1 MGSAF
6 SVAMVVASDL
16 TNQLLKRYIKTGCLS
31 QTTQDKPLAR
41 ILREKQKAFSGGNQT
56 ISLPVQ
62 VAFMSDVSGFF
73 AGYSEDDALV
83 FTQGQNALRAE
94 YNWFEHHAG
103 LEITWS
109 ELKKDG
115 ISIVDSGAE
124 REQPDAAGVR
134 ITTGVLKNRIEDF
147 GESWA
152 RAFQLTMWLN
162 GTQDA
167 KAVPGLTSLLT
178 DTSTT
183 GTTGGLSRA
192 TYPAWRHRTLIGANK
207 ITASPTDQTL
217 SKALRSEVRQLRRY
231 GGKPD
236 TILCGSSFYDALESE
251 VTEKGVYTQEGFVNE
266 GKTDMGV
273 AQIRMRGVGKF
284 EYDPTLDDLGL
295 GKRAYFIDGRR
306 VKLMPM
312 SNEDN
317 KVVHPE
323 RPYNAAVYFQSMTW
337 TGALT
342 VNQLNANGIYEVA

>member
-1 MGSAF
+1 MGVLGL
-6 SVAMVVASDL
+6 SVAQDL
-16 TNQLLKRYIKTGCLS
+16 TNQLLKFYVKTGALS

-41 ILREKQKAFSGGNQT
+41 ILREKQKTFPGGNTT

-83 FTQGQNALRAE
+83 YTQSQNVLRAE
-94 YNWFEHHAG
+94 YNWYEHHAG
-103 LEITWS
+103 LELSWT

-115 ISIVDSGAE
+115 ITIMDSQKE
-124 REQPDAAGVR
+124 REHSDAESVR
-134 ITTGVLKNRIEDF
+134 TTTGVLKNRIEDF

-152 RAFQLTMWLN
+152 RAFQLTCWLN
-162 GTQDA
+162 GSQDA
-167 KAVPGLTSLLT
+167 KAMPGVLALLT
-178 DTSTT
+178 DTPST

-207 ITASPTDQTL
+207 IGASPTDQTL

-236 TILCGSSFYDALESE
+236 TILCGSNFYDALESE

-273 AQIRMRGVGKF
+273 AQIRMRGVGQF
-284 EYDPTLDDLGL
+284 QYEPSLDDLGL
-295 GKRAYFIDGRR
+295 GKRAYFIDSNHL
-306 VKLMPM
+306 KLYPM
-312 SNEDN
+312 QNEDN
-317 KVVHPE
+317 KVLHPE
-323 RPYNAAVYFQSMTW
+323 RPYNAAVYLQSMTW
-337 TGALT
+337 TGGLC
-342 VNQLNANGIYEVA
+342 VNQLNCHGIYEVA